1 MPRASLQNHILTSK
15 YENKSVLFISEVV
28 TTNIWI
34 CLWSAED
41 SFFFVILLFGFFLF
55 SKEIFF
61 SLSEKFNIHGNKTKQ
76 SVVNKVWLIN
86 KIKQPLFQSLFYKT
100 TIIQKFILTLKSAS
114 TMTQLK
120 VIYIFSR
127 NVQRSNNS
135 NLGFLLYFKRWK
147 FLQITGYFSTAK
159 WRHK

>member
-41 SFFFVILLFGFFLF
+41 SFLLLFYCSVF
-55 SKEIFF
+55 SSFQKKFFF
-61 SLSEKFNIHGNKTKQ
+61 SLSEKFTIHGNKTKQ

-86 KIKQPLFQSLFYKT
+86 KIKQPLFQSSFYKT

-127 NVQRSNNS
+127 KCIIFNVQTI
-135 NLGFLLYFKRWK
+135 
-147 FLQITGYFSTAK
+147 QI
-159 WRHK
+159 